1 MTLPPADPIAGVD
14 EVGRGAWWGP
24 VVAAAVL
31 MTPAQGEQLQAL
43 GVRDSKQLSARRRSH
58 LAALIPTLALDVQIA
73 YATPRTI
80 DRCNIRQ
87 ASLDAMGRAVRRLH
101 PIPSHCFV
109 DGADLLPD
117 LGIPQTALIKGDQQ
131 QVAIAAAS
139 IIAKVWRDTLC
150 IRLDD
155 RYPGYGFAAHKG
167 YGTGQHREALARQGL
182 TPLHRRS
189 FRPCR
194 EQHNELSNG

>member
-1 MTLPPADPIAGVD
+1 MGVVD
-14 EVGRGAWWGP
+14 EVGGGAWWGP

-31 MTPAQGEQLQAL
+31 ITPAQGEPLRAL

-58 LAALIPTLALDVQIA
+58 LAQLIPTVALDVQIA

-87 ASLDAMGRAVRRLH
+87 ASLGAMTRAIYRLH
-101 PIPSHCFV
+101 PRPAHCFV
-109 DGADLLPD
+109 DGRDLLPD
-117 LGIPQTALIKGDQQ
+117 LAIPQTALIKGDQQ
-131 QVAIAAAS
+131 EVAIAAAS

-150 IRLDD
+150 IRLDHQ
-155 RYPGYGFAAHKG
+155 YPGYGFATHKG
-167 YGTGQHREALARQGL
+167 YGTAQHREALSQFGL

-189 FRPCR
+189 FRPCQ
-194 EQHNELSNG
+194 EMKNEGRAERKE

>member
-1 MTLPPADPIAGVD
+1 MTLPPANSIAGVD

-31 MTPAQGEQLQAL
+31 ITPAQGEQLQAL

-58 LAALIPTLALDVQIA
+58 LSLLIPTLALDVQIA

-87 ASLDAMGRAVRRLH
+87 ASLDAMGQAVRRLR
-101 PIPSHCFV
+101 PTPSHCFV

-117 LGIPQTALIKGDQQ
+117 LEIPQTALIKGDQQ

-139 IIAKVWRDTLC
+139 IIAKVWRDTLS
-150 IRLDD
+150 IRLDR

-194 EQHNELSNG
+194 EQGNELSNG

>member
-1 MTLPPADPIAGVD
+1 MSSQSHRIAGVD

-31 MTPAQGEQLQAL
+31 ITPAQGEQLRVL
-43 GVRDSKQLSARRRSH
+43 GVRDSKQLSPQGRSH
-58 LAALIPTLALDVQIA
+58 LAPLIPTLALDVQIA

-87 ASLDAMGRAVRRLH
+87 ASLEAMGRAVHRLH
-101 PIPSHCFV
+101 PRPDHCFV
-109 DGADLLPD
+109 DGRDLLPD

-150 IRLDD
+150 IRLD
-155 RYPGYGFAAHKG
+155 RQYPGYGFATHKG
-167 YGTGQHREALARQGL
+167 YGTAQHGEALAQLGL

-194 EQHNELSNG
+194 DIAILTNS

>member
-1 MTLPPADPIAGVD
+1 MILPPADRIAGVD

-31 MTPAQGEQLQAL
+31 ITPTQGEQLQAL

-58 LAALIPTLALDVQIA
+58 LALLIPTLALDVQIA

-101 PIPSHCFV
+101 PISSHCFV
-109 DGADLLPD
+109 DGADRLPD
-117 LGIPQTALIKGDQQ
+117 LGIAQTAVIQGDQR

-155 RYPGYGFAAHKG
+155 HYPGYGFAAHKG
-167 YGTGQHREALARQGL
+167 YGTAQHREALARLGL

-194 EQHNELSNG
+194 EMSKE